1 MAPVVSRTLPCVAAK
16 YCAAWAALPSTTL
29 PAGKV
34 LAARSQAVVL
44 YPGCVGGGADV
55 FGGFHRIRVSGI
67 HTKGCALQKLRHG
80 AGQQAA
86 GMYGNAG
93 GLALF
98 LGPQVGCYADG
109 NGNAQRGQRRGRNP
123 ALR

>member
-1 MAPVVSRTLPCVAAK
+1 M
-16 YCAAWAALPSTTL
+16 
-29 PAGKV
+29 
-34 LAARSQAVVL
+34 VL

-55 FGGFHRIRVSGI
+55 FGGFHRVRVSGI

-109 NGNAQRGQRRGRNP
+109 NGNAQRGGGAGEIPPFGSAAEHNDPHTPWYPRGVTIHP
-123 ALR
+123 LT

>member
-1 MAPVVSRTLPCVAAK
+1 
-16 YCAAWAALPSTTL
+16 
-29 PAGKV
+29 
-34 LAARSQAVVL
+34 VVL

-55 FGGFHRIRVSGI
+55 FGGFHRVRVGGI

-109 NGNAQRGQRRGRNP
+109 NGNAQRGSGAGEIPPFGSAAEHNDP
-123 ALR
+123 HTP

>member
-1 MAPVVSRTLPCVAAK
+1 MPCVAAK
-16 YCAAWAALPSTTL
+16 YCAAGGTAQHHTARGQG
-29 PAGKV
+29 AGG
-34 LAARSQAVVL
+34 AQQAVVL
-44 YPGCVGGGADV
+44 HPGSVGGSADV
-55 FGGFHRIRVSGI
+55 FGGFHCVRVGGI
-67 HTKGCALQKLRHG
+67 HTKGCTLQQLRHG
-80 AGQQAA
+80 TGQQTA

>member
-1 MAPVVSRTLPCVAAK
+1 MPCVAAK

-34 LAARSQAVVL
+34 LAGAQQAVVL
-44 YPGCVGGGADV
+44 YPGCIGGGADV
-55 FGGFHRIRVSGI
+55 FGGFHRIRVGGI

-98 LGPQVGCYADG
+98 LGPQVGCHADG
-109 NGNAQRGQRRGRNP
+109 NGNAQRGSDAGEIP
-123 ALR
+123 PLRWCR